1 MDTSVET
8 EDSGLARAVLARSR
22 LARREVTAVQLDDS
36 RPAYYVADEVVVDAK
51 GSPLDNLAGANVTDL
66 RGFVL
71 VKKRCCAGTPNDP
84 DLVRE
89 YVNLGG
95 EVVHDGSDPELP
107 REFRELGLGRDEPL
121 DTSGL
126 PRSVTLRFRE
136 LPEARSSE
144 VGQALERTDLP
155 AERVRFA

>member
-1 MDTSVET
+1 MDISVET

-22 LARREVTAVQLDDS
+22 LPRREVTAVQLDDS
-36 RPAYYVADEVVVDAK
+36 RPAYYVADEVVVDA
-51 GSPLDNLAGANVTDL
+51 
-66 RGFVL
+66 
-71 VKKRCCAGTPNDP
+71 NDP

-121 DTSGL
+121 DKSGL
-126 PRSVTLRFRE
+126 P
-136 LPEARSSE
+136 A
-144 VGQALERTDLP
+144 A
-155 AERVRFA
+155 